1 MFNPSPTPLARTG
14 ARRATLTAL
23 VVASSAGLAI
33 SPLGASGAVA
43 AEKKHPITIAV
54 TTDPARPQPGDD
66 GAAYIAEVKK
76 SVLAAAELWSDES
89 DGNVEFSIE
98 ATRWA
103 PGLGTC
109 DGDRG
114 HARSEVS
121 KAIGFT
127 GGPRKH
133 LIVAVGNCAGGS
145 ATGTVTSGPDSGGAI
160 YVPGLGSGGTYAHE
174 LGHNLGFGHAGVLV
188 CPGGTVDGSLT
199 ADWGEKGTCKGSEYG
214 DAWDVQGATRSWMF
228 KPLSSPN
235 RIRLGWLPADRYT
248 VVKGAGADQKV
259 TIRSRDNESGLVA
272 VQATDPATGR
282 TFYVELSRPVDR
294 DKGIENPDGRVTEA
308 EGAKLR
314 RGYGVRVLRYVGK
327 GTSTMVVP
335 TAAGG
340 DGVRNLY
347 WSAGETF
354 KTADGG
360 LRIEVV
366 SNDGGQATLR
376 IKTTGEAEQPLRA
389 PAAPVAGSNE
399 RTPAHGDKG
408 DPADPADAPTAD
420 PAPAADAAGEKPAA
434 TASKASTPN
443 LAQSGTDLSVGVIG
457 LVLVCA
463 GAGAFLIGRTRLL
476 RTRR

>member
-1 MFNPSPTPLARTG
+1 MI
-14 ARRATLTAL
+14 
-23 VVASSAGLAI
+23 ASSAGLAI
-33 SPLGASGAVA
+33 TSLGASGAVA

-54 TTDPARPQPGDD
+54 TTDPALPLPNDN
-66 GAAYIAEVKK
+66 GAAYIAEIKK
-76 SVLAAAELWSDES
+76 SVSAAAELWSDES

-98 ATRWA
+98 ATRWV

-121 KAIGFT
+121 KAVGFT

-133 LIVAVGNCAGGS
+133 LIVAVGNCTGGS
-145 ATGTVTSGPDSGGAI
+145 ATGSVTSGPDSGGAI

-188 CPGGTVDGSLT
+188 CPDGIVDGSLT
-199 ADWGEKGTCKGSEYG
+199 ADWGEKGSCKGSEYG

-235 RIRLGWLPADRYT
+235 RIRLGWLPADRYE
-248 VVKGAGADQKV
+248 VVKGAGVNQKV

-272 VQATDPATGR
+272 VQATDPTTGR
-282 TFYVELSRPVDR
+282 TFYVELSQPVDR
-294 DKGIENPDGRVTEA
+294 DKGIEDPDGRITEA

-314 RGYGVRVLRYVGK
+314 RGYGVRILRYVGK

-335 TAAGG
+335 TAAGS
-340 DGVRNLY
+340 DGVRKLY

-354 KTADGG
+354 ETTEAG
-360 LRIEVV
+360 LRIEIV

-376 IKTTGEAEQPLRA
+376 IGTTADGEEPLRA
-389 PAAPVAGSNE
+389 PAPAVAGLDE
-399 RTPAHGDKG
+399 DTPAHGDAG
-408 DPADPADAPTAD
+408 DPADTATAD
-420 PAPAADAAGEKPAA
+420 PAPAADAAAEKP
-434 TASKASTPN
+434 TDTTTEASTPN
-443 LAQSGTDLSVGVIG
+443 LASSGTDLSIGVLG
-457 LVLVCA
+457 LVLVGA
-463 GAGAFLIGRTRLL
+463 GAGAFMIGRSRLV